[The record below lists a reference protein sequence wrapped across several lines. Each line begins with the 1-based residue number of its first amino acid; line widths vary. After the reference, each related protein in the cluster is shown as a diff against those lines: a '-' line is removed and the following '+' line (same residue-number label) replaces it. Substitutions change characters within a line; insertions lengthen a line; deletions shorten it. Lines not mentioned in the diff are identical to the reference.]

1 MVTGLQ
7 HAKKHPNIK
16 MGTFYQ
22 RKLKGKKWEK
32 RANKLIYKHDCQAK
46 SMFYM
51 YILDYSKS
59 LSKIFLSQNYLYLN
73 SYLKA
78 LSHLVFVIRKAAE

>member
-7 HAKKHPNIK
+7 HAKKHRNIK

-51 YILDYSKS
+51 YILEKLIKNIPFPELFIS
-59 LSKIFLSQNYLYLN
+59 
-73 SYLKA
+73 
-78 LSHLVFVIRKAAE
+78 